1 MAKPKPF
8 DESMPLSERAAWA
21 GLREVFERHAESHG
35 FLAED
40 MLVSRM
46 PGAGEARR
54 SLIALLRED
63 HGQAARAVAWMVGV
77 TEGYVAYVCVWHRRR
92 KGLPASAPKMTDH
105 EMRKRWEEIMGR
117 PLPEPKVRKT
127 PLKPHGLKKNR
138 RRPAVGGGGAR
149 ARGRA
154 GAASQG
160 SPTFFRRP
168 ARKRSRTDG
177 GVVNEPKKPSKKLA
191 NLRRRLAAAER
202 RPPTPRWHAREKEK
216 VDGKDVVEVVLK
228 VGEERRPVRRLR
240 RRVEALSAK
249 EAA

>member
-127 PLKPHGLKKNR
+127 PLKPHGLKKIDVAPQWEGVERALGGEREPLRKGR
-138 RRPAVGGGGAR
+138 RRSS
-149 ARGRA
+149 A
-154 GAASQG
+154 GLLG
-160 SPTFFRRP
+160 NDPEPT
-168 ARKRSRTDG
+168 
-177 GVVNEPKKPSKKLA
+177 
-191 NLRRRLAAAER
+191 
-202 RPPTPRWHAREKEK
+202 
-216 VDGKDVVEVVLK
+216 
-228 VGEERRPVRRLR
+228 EE
-240 RRVEALSAK
+240 S
-249 EAA
+249 